1 MLGWRQMPDHAPV
14 DVHAHGIPRTVLDE
28 IRRNGARYG
37 GMEVA
42 EGEQGPVVSLPGG
55 KKLRPLAAKMLDF
68 TERVRWLDEHGLRGQ
83 VVSPWLDM
91 QGHELTPQAG
101 ADWAKVL
108 NDALAE
114 ACSGSGGRLVALGT
128 VPFGDPAASV
138 RELRRLVRELRLPG
152 AMISTNPGATNLWDP
167 ALDELWS
174 AAEDLQA
181 AIVLHPPTFGPASG
195 IPDSAEFGNL
205 WHRLID
211 TTLVASRCQR
221 LPNSAE
227 SGMPLAPAGHQ
238 RGVDQ
243 PVHPERRLGP
253 PPPAAA
259 GAGPRGR
266 LPALPKRALRPQLCD
281 REPSG
286 GFDGQG
292 RAWRLPAQLLLR
304 HVRDDTSGDPAPVPG
319 GRTGA
324 GGPGFGLPLPH
335 RRSRPGA
342 VGGRCESR
350 RRR

>member
-1 MLGWRQMPDHAPV
+1 MLGWRQMPDHAAV

-211 TTLVASRCQR
+211 TTLVASRLILNGVLDRHPRLRLVLVHGGGFLPFQSGRFDRSYAIGSHPAASMAKGAPGDYLRSFYYDTCVMTPPAIRLLCQV
-221 LPNSAE
+221 
-227 SGMPLAPAGHQ
+227 AG
-238 RGVDQ
+238 
-243 PVHPERRLGP
+243 PERVVLGSDYP
-253 PPPAAA
+253 FPIGDPDPVRSVAAA
-259 GAGPRGR
+259 NLGADAERQILEENPNI
-266 LPALPKRALRPQLCD
+266 
-281 REPSG
+281 
-286 GFDGQG
+286 
-292 RAWRLPAQLLLR
+292 LLG
-304 HVRDDTSGDPAPVPG
+304 S
-319 GRTGA
+319 
-324 GGPGFGLPLPH
+324 
-335 RRSRPGA
+335 
-342 VGGRCESR
+342 
-350 RRR
+350 